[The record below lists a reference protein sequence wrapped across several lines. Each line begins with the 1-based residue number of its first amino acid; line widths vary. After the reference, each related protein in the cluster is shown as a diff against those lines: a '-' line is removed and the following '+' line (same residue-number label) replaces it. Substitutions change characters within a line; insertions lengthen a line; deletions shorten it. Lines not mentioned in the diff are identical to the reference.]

1 MDKKL
6 LELLKTKFSGV
17 DDSILSRIAEKKADG
32 VTDEGQLQPIVD
44 GISFADVLNSYGDYR
59 ANGAT
64 LSAVQNYEKK
74 HGIKDG
80 KPVGKPIEEPKPKED
95 EPDIASIVAK
105 AVSEAVKPF
114 SEKITSFENEK
125 QAALR
130 KSDILS
136 KAKEYGIPESYA
148 KRCAIKDDEDL
159 DVYFK
164 DLKQDFANDGFSG
177 VEPPESSEQKVEKEN
192 ESIANMISEETK
204 KLNENK

>member
-44 GISFADVLNSYGDYR
+44 GISFSDVLNSYGDYR

>member
-1 MDKKL
+1 M
-6 LELLKTKFSGV
+6 ELLKTKFSGV

-95 EPDIASIVAK
+95 ESDIASIVAK

>member
-1 MDKKL
+1 M
-6 LELLKTKFSGV
+6 ELLKTKFSGV